1 MAQVSLFTRSAGRSS
16 LRGLVESSDQALVSQ
31 IEGTEAARSLWADTA
46 ATSANLATGTNITA
60 IQLGAAASTVTV
72 PGNLT
77 INGTTTTVNTTNLT
91 VTDALIYANDGGAD
105 PSFAG
110 IAWDQGAA
118 LDVITVWNP
127 TDSRVEFGRF
137 NTTGGTSVPAAA
149 LTTLSDVRVND
160 LSLAGTDITADAGI
174 TVSAGGFGSVTL
186 DTPSGSTINLD
197 VNGTTFWQVTSS
209 GDFTAFTDDQDDIG
223 TPAAGRPANVY
234 VSNSTV
240 VGDANT
246 VTTNGTSVS
255 ATSDLTVESDQ
266 GSNST
271 LTIQSGDAIEISA
284 GQNSGAGDVTVFGAG
299 LGTFG
304 VGSNGSLSDF
314 MLRIDNDSTVTLAAG
329 SGADLSLGSG
339 GTQWVIDNTNG
350 DLYTPDNVD
359 IGEATQANSP
369 DNIYAATSVTVGT
382 TVTITTNAVT
392 GSAGLTVDTAAA
404 LSLGTATATSITIG
418 RSGVLT
424 DFPSGSDVDFTG
436 ANVTGLSL
444 GAESLAATLAV
455 GNTTGGNDVIFTSG
469 DAIQGEDAAAGG
481 DLVLNGGD
489 SSASNNAGGDISV
502 VAGTGNGSGAGGSLT
517 FTGGLAGATG
527 AGGNITMSSGAGVA
541 GAGGTVTIFGGQGG
555 GANPGGNVIVRGG
568 AAANAAGSTPGTLT
582 LDGGDSSGASAASGG
597 NVVITGGDSGATAQS
612 GGSVSITGGTGLVGS
627 NAGGAVSMTGGAATA
642 GANDAGGAVT
652 ITGGTSQGTADGADV
667 SIVGGTAAG
676 TGDDGRVIFTSGG
689 TTYGLTASGG
699 SGPALVTTA
708 QTIIEAIN
716 EISAGAATFTQTFTN
731 NTGSAILEGE
741 ILAPSATTAGEIVL
755 GDASADDNAS
765 LIVGFGPSGG
775 IADGASGG
783 VLSVRGQLVTARF
796 DASLTL
802 SEGELVFLSE
812 TAGRITNV
820 VPTTASTVAQ
830 QVGWITDTLSYD
842 GTTDFLAQI
851 FFMDG
856 PRLVN

>member
-1 MAQVSLFTRSAGRSS
+1 MAQVSLFTRSAGRSN
-16 LRGLVESSDQALVSQ
+16 LRGLDESADQVLVSQ

-60 IQLGAAASTVTV
+60 VQLGAAASTVTV

-127 TDSRVEFGRF
+127 TNSRIEFGRF
-137 NTTGGTSVPAAA
+137 NTVGGTSVPAAA

-160 LSLAGTDITADAGI
+160 LSLAGTEIAGDSAV
-174 TVSAGGFGSVTL
+174 TVSAATGSVTL
-186 DTPSGSTINLD
+186 DAAAAGSVNFD
-197 VNGTTFWQVTSS
+197 VNGTTFWQVTSG

-223 TPAAGRPANVY
+223 TPSAGRPANVY
-234 VSNSTV
+234 VSNSAV
-240 VGDANT
+240 IGDANT
-246 VTTNGTSVS
+246 VTVNGTSVS
-255 ATSDLTVESDQ
+255 ASSDLTIESDQ
-266 GSNST
+266 TTDST

-304 VGSNGSLSDF
+304 VGSNASLSDF
-314 MLRIDNDSTVTLAAG
+314 MLRIDNNSTVTLAAG

-339 GTQWVIDNTNG
+339 GTQWVIDNANG

-424 DFPSGSDVDFTG
+424 DFPSGSSVDFTG
-436 ANVTGLSL
+436 ATVTGLAL
-444 GAESLAATLAV
+444 GASSLAATLAV
-455 GNTTGGNDVIFTSG
+455 GNTTGGNDIIFTSG
-469 DAIQGEDAAAGG
+469 DVIQGEDAAAGG
-481 DLVLNGGD
+481 NLALNGGD
-489 SSASNNAGGDISV
+489 SSASNNAGGAVSV
-502 VAGTGNGSGAGGSLT
+502 IGGVGNGSGAGGALT
-517 FTGGLAGATG
+517 LTGGLAGATG
-527 AGGNITMSSGAGVA
+527 GGGNIVMSGGAGIA
-541 GAGGTVTIFGGQGG
+541 GIGGAVTIFGGQSG
-555 GANPGGNVIVRGG
+555 GANQGGNVIVRAG
-568 AAANAAGSTPGTLT
+568 AAANAAGATPGTLT
-582 LDGGDSSGASAASGG
+582 LDGGDSSGSSGASGG
-597 NVVITGGDSGATAQS
+597 NVVITGGDSGAFSQS
-612 GGSVSITGGTGLVGS
+612 GGTVSITGGTGLVTD
-627 NAGGAVSMTGGAATA
+627 NAGGAVSVTGGPAI
-642 GANDAGGAVT
+642 GGDNAGGAVSV
-652 ITGGTSQGTADGADV
+652 TGGSSTGTVNGADV
-667 SIVGGTAAG
+667 TVAGGSATG
-676 TGDDGRVIFTSGG
+676 TGVDGRVIFTSGG
-689 TTYGLTASGG
+689 TTYGLTASGV
-699 SGPALVTTA
+699 SGPALTTTA
-708 QTIIEAIN
+708 QTVIEAIN
-716 EISAGAATFTQTFTN
+716 EVNASAATFTQTFTN

-741 ILAPSATTAGEIVL
+741 VLAPSATTAGEIVL
-755 GDASADDNAS
+755 GDASSDNNAS
-765 LIVGFGPSGG
+765 LVVGFGPSGG

-783 VLSVRGQLVTARF
+783 VFSVRGQLVTARF

-802 SEGELVFLSE
+802 AEGELVFLSE

-820 VPTTASTVAQ
+820 VPTTVNTVAQ